1 MIRTK
6 IKCELCGRE
15 ISRSNYAKHI
25 RSHENGNF
33 DKFNNMIHLDH
44 NDLFCKYCGKEYKN
58 KNSLAQHE
66 IRCKENPDRRAYSNL
81 RDYQKSGKSWNR
93 GLTKETD
100 ERVAKNSLNVKK
112 TLNKKIENGW
122 VPKFSTKEFWTDER
136 KLEQSERR
144 KKFLMCN
151 PDKHPNR
158 LLANNRKNFS
168 YLENIV
174 ADWLSEHGIEY
185 VRQYQYPFK
194 ESSRFVDFYL
204 PKLNMFIEVDG
215 EFWHKDCKDVDK
227 LKDDLA
233 LFDGIKTIRISSKDR
248 IVDVLNENIDM

>member
-15 ISRSNYAKHI
+15 ISRSNYTKHL
-25 RSHENGNF
+25 RSHERT
-33 DKFNNMIHLDH
+33 NNSVSDVVHVDH
-44 NDLFCKYCGKEYKN
+44 DDLFCKYCGKEYNN
-58 KNSLAQHE
+58 KKSLSQHE
-66 IRCKENPDRRAYSNL
+66 IRCKKNPNRKGFNNFEAYN
-81 RDYQKSGKSWNR
+81 KSGKSWNR

-100 ERVAKNSLNVKK
+100 SRVAKNSLSVKN

-122 VPKFSTKEFWTDER
+122 VPKISTREFWTDER

-144 KKFLMCN
+144 KNFLMEH

-158 LLANNRKNFS
+158 LLANNRNSFS

-174 ADWLSEHGIEY
+174 ADWLSEHKIEY
-185 VRQYQYPFK
+185 IRQYKYPFK

-215 EFWHKDCKDVDK
+215 EFWHKDCKDIDK

-233 LFDGIKTIRISSKDR
+233 LLDGIKTIRISSKDR
-248 IVDVLNENIDM
+248 IVDVLNENIVM